1 MIQPEDVDRYSKLFV
16 SIIVLAVQD
25 AGTKPTEDEK
35 KTGSNR
41 IPEAVSAME
50 YLFGCDRDVF
60 NKHAALIGADADQI
74 REALLYRDQPLDMQ
88 GASVSPDK
96 LRVLRIRHRW
106 MQRNPYLR
114 FA

>member
-16 SIIVLAVQD
+16 AIILQAVQD
-25 AGTKPTEDEK
+25 AGTRPNEDEK
-35 KTGSNR
+35 KLECNR
-41 IPEAVSAME
+41 IPEVVSAFE

-74 REALLYRDQPLDMQ
+74 REALLHRTQSLEMQ

-96 LRVLRIRHRW
+96 LRVLRIRYRW
-106 MQRNPYLR
+106 MKKNPYFLLS
-114 FA
+114 

>member
-25 AGTKPTEDEK
+25 AGTKPNEDEK
-35 KTGSNR
+35 KAGSNR